1 MAAEHRHLPE
11 QEQSIKARERELF
24 VKPSQD
30 EANKPVRP
38 FAEYLRET
46 PAIPLTATTKVVLWM
61 VAIVVAMLFL
71 AAIARL
77 VLRHGGPQ
85 RGTRAEPAA
94 RTAQA
99 SMFGAR
105 DAPGVWIF

>member
-1 MAAEHRHLPE
+1 MAADHRHLPE

-30 EANKPVRP
+30 AGGKPLRP
-38 FAEYLRET
+38 FADYLRET
-46 PAIPLTATTKVVLWM
+46 PAIPLSPTTKVVLWM

-77 VLRHGGPQ
+77 VLRHGGRP
-85 RGTRAEPAA
+85 RG
-94 RTAQA
+94 
-99 SMFGAR
+99 
-105 DAPGVWIF
+105 